1 MRPRESRTRGPSVAV
16 VPGKTLV
23 ILSPAPGPP
32 GPCLP
37 PPAARA
43 PGAEETFPVTAQPH
57 QGGPGAPATVSAR
70 SPAPCGEGR
79 VPDCGLGVG
88 VRPPP
93 AGWDDP
99 ASSEALQAEWGSLQP
114 PPPSPPLQRPPSP
127 PLGEHG
133 VYSGSPAPLNTR
145 ALTAGQAPWRQQPP
159 CPGFPWTSPPAPGH
173 RRRSSPGPE
182 ALCAFTS
189 GAPDARPTWPGGT
202 QSRAWVPDAVCGA
215 WGRGACTDR
224 PPELGGAGTPWPPV
238 LPLGLGRP
246 GHRLPRGHLRG
257 LGGHTHFL
265 GSNVLPF
272 TTLKRLC
279 SSLSPQYRSQNFS
292 DTAPQK
298 VA

>member
-23 ILSPAPGPP
+23 ILSPAPRPP

-57 QGGPGAPATVSAR
+57 QGGPGAPATVPAR

-127 PLGEHG
+127 PLGERG

-145 ALTAGQAPWRQQPP
+145 ALTAGQAPWGSDR
-159 CPGFPWTSPPAPGH
+159 PAQASRGRH
-173 RRRSSPGPE
+173 RRPLATAAAPLPGPRP
-182 ALCAFTS
+182 CAHS
-189 GAPDARPTWPGGT
+189 LPGPQT
-202 QSRAWVPDAVCGA
+202 PVP
-215 WGRGACTDR
+215 
-224 PPELGGAGTPWPPV
+224 
-238 LPLGLGRP
+238 
-246 GHRLPRGHLRG
+246 RG
-257 LGGHTHFL
+257 LGGRRAERGCLTQCVVL
-265 GSNVLPF
+265 GGEGPALTVHQSWAGPGH
-272 TTLKRLC
+272 RGH
-279 SSLSPQYRSQNFS
+279 LSCR
-292 DTAPQK
+292 
-298 VA
+298 